1 MKKIFVIAATLL
13 VSVAA
18 FAQETNKD
26 AEGNTIYGPY
36 ETNSF
41 FDNWFLEV
49 GGGLNFTWLN
59 IGEDFG
65 NKGLAVQANIG
76 KWLTPEYGIRAGYHG
91 LKNEIK
97 GYENAINDFH
107 YAKADY
113 MVNISNLFGGYKE
126 NRTWEFIP
134 FAGAGA
140 LMTKTA
146 NPNSAIN
153 NEWALEAG
161 LINNIRLGSRVD
173 FNVELGWIVGRQN
186 AYVNAPDRRF
196 IHFPYATAGLGFNLG
211 RTNWTRKASTIAAYT
226 AAVAAAEAAAKA
238 AQAGLDAANAAKN
251 AADAKAKALADEN
264 ARLKNEL
271 ANAAG
276 KDDFSVLFDEP
287 IIAYFKL
294 GSAKLSE
301 AEKAHLEYAVKNIIS
316 RGDNVKFTLT
326 GSADSKTGSKRVNQV
341 LSEKRADTVYKL
353 MTEELGISGDRFTIQ
368 TKGGNLDFNPFEL
381 NRCVIIEKQ

>member
-1 MKKIFVIAATLL
+1 MKKFFVIAAALL

-26 AEGNTIYGPY
+26 AEGKTIYGPY
-36 ETNSF
+36 ETNKF

-59 IGEDFG
+59 VGEDFG
-65 NKGLAVQANIG
+65 NKGLAVQANLG
-76 KWLTPEYGIRAGYHG
+76 KWLTPEYGVRVGYHG

-97 GYENAINDFH
+97 GYESALTDFH

-126 NRTWEFIP
+126 KRVWEFIP
-134 FAGAGA
+134 FVGAGA
-140 LMTKTA
+140 LLTKA
-146 NPNSAIN
+146 AESNSQIN

-161 LINNIRLGSRVD
+161 LINNFRLGSRVD
-173 FNVELGWIVGRQN
+173 FNVELGWITGRQN
-186 AYVNAPDRRF
+186 AYVNAPDKRF
-196 IHFPYATAGLGFNLG
+196 INFPYATAGFGFNLG
-211 RTNWTRKASTIAAYT
+211 RTNWTRKATTIASYT
-226 AAVAAAEAAAKA
+226 AAIAAAEAAAKA
-238 AQAGLDAANAAKN
+238 AKAGLDAANAAKN
-251 AADAKAKALADEN
+251 AADAKVKALTDEN
-264 ARLKNEL
+264 AKLKNEL
-271 ANAAG
+271 ANAS

-294 GSAKLSE
+294 GSAKLSS

-326 GSADSKTGSKRVNQV
+326 GSADSKTGSKKVNQA
-341 LSEKRADTVYKL
+341 LSEKRADTVYKI
-353 MTEELGISGDRFTIQ
+353 MTEELGIDGSRFTIQ
-368 TKGGNLDFNPFEL
+368 SKGGNLDFNPFEL